1 MVEFAQLFRDRY
13 GTALISDAAF
23 RIGAEPSA
31 ASRGLVTIDEW
42 ARPVGPVVTV
52 EANNDLVS
60 ILDAVHR
67 AAAGDVVVISNVDD
81 EVGVMGDLI
90 GAEAVRKE
98 LGGFVV
104 AGSVRDRSELIALGV
119 PVACRGTY
127 PVGPLK
133 IPAGERGI
141 GRVNVPVDVGGAVVR
156 PGMWA
161 FADADGAIFLEA
173 KDVEAV
179 FARAAESVRRE
190 NDLSA
195 LIRGGTSLAE
205 ALQLETFLEKRSEDP
220 SASFGDHLVA
230 IGRAI

>member
-1 MVEFAQLFRDRY
+1 MVEFAHLFRDRY

-23 RIGAEPSA
+23 RIGAEVSA
-31 ASRGLVTIDEW
+31 ASAGLVVIDEW

-52 EANNDLVS
+52 EANNDLTSV
-60 ILDAVHR
+60 LEAVHR
-67 AAAGDVVVISNVDD
+67 AVAGDVVVIANADP
-81 EVGVMGDLI
+81 EVGMIGDLI
-90 GAEAVRKE
+90 GAEAVRKK

-133 IPAGERGI
+133 VPADARGT
-141 GRVNVPVDVGGAVVR
+141 GRVNVPVDVGGAEVR

-161 FADADGAIFLEA
+161 FADADGAVFLEA
-173 KDVEAV
+173 RDVEAV
-179 FARAAESVRRE
+179 FARAADSSRRE
-190 NDLSA
+190 EELSA
-195 LIRGGTSLAE
+195 LIKGGTSLAE
-205 ALQLETFLEKRSEDP
+205 ALQLERFLEARAKDP
-220 SASFGDHLVA
+220 TASFGEHLAA